1 MPGIKVKAYC
11 VLYDAD
17 RTHHLVWV
25 GSDPGRVERFH
36 RLIGGH
42 VEFGERAAAAVVREV
57 AEEVGVTIAPRFLG
71 VVEQLFVYAD
81 APGHEV
87 VFACRGPAAARADP
101 AQRRFIDDNG
111 VAIPC
116 VASGRDRSCPCSRR
130 CPRPAGRRPRGL
142 RWRVRRLTLQAVG

>member
-1 MPGIKVKAYC
+1 MPEIKVKAYC

-87 VFACRGPAAARADP
+87 VFVFAADLPQPAP
-101 AQRRFIDDNG
+101 IPPSGGFIDDNG

-116 VASGRDRSCPCSRR
+116 VWRPVRDRSCPLF
-130 CPRPAGRRPRGL
+130 PDDVQGLLDADLAAFAGGS
-142 RWRVRRLTLQAVG
+142 GD